1 MQRTHYFILDL
12 DGTLYRYDKGHGTD
26 FHRSAFHAEVKS
38 RILQLVSERSS
49 LNPLKEYE
57 RIKSGYKGDFAEAML
72 RLYNDP
78 KKHYYKYVWNIDPRK
93 YIRRNQFLRSQLLQ
107 VSKRFIILTGS
118 PKIWALSVLD
128 HLGIRDIV
136 GRSMITYESGYRKPN
151 REAFV
156 HALNILKSIPERTF
170 VIGDDE
176 QIDIFPA
183 KSIGIKTLLIGK
195 SSKSSADFKSNSFG
209 EAIARLKR
217 NGYV

>member
-1 MQRTHYFILDL
+1 MQRTHYFIFDL
-12 DGTLYRYDKGHGTD
+12 DGTLYRYDKGHGTY
-26 FHRSAFHAEVKS
+26 FRKSSFHAAVKS
-38 RILQLVSERSS
+38 RILQLISERSPI
-49 LNPLKEYE
+49 NPFHEYE
-57 RIKSGYKGDFAEAML
+57 RIKREYSGDFAEAML
-72 RLYNDP
+72 RLYNVH
-78 KKHYYKYVWNIDPRK
+78 KKHYYEYVWSIDPRK
-93 YIRRNQFLRSQLLQ
+93 YVRRNKFLRSQLLQ

-136 GRSMITYESGYRKPN
+136 GNSIITYESGYRKPSQ
-151 REAFV
+151 EAFL
-156 HALNILKSIPERTF
+156 HALNKLKSIPERTF

-195 SSKSSADFKSNSFG
+195 SSKSSADFKSKSFG

-217 NGYV
+217 NGYI